1 MVRLRVWREGRIK
14 LRPEET
20 ARNGWSWESK
30 VLETSLSTTCGTS
43 WAARVLPHKQLS
55 SGPIP
60 NVAASFSGE
69 QVSLRHWVR
78 KPMLKRQEFTK
89 TIHRRSWLRPSVVI
103 SSTLYEQTDSKSLE
117 SGGQNSGQPGLDGNG
132 HAFCTGIVCFENR
145 DLVNTSLL
153 DYSILALVQSRSL
166 PPEGVHAPYDP
177 FHLQRWLSTNV
188 ASSKCRQRKRSHDG
202 MGLSLQR
209 ERTPPFY
216 MDPGLVGQESQRRM
230 FPRVTLLVFADIRR
244 PAPVAQG
251 PTHQNT
257 LTSSDGYTVTASS
270 FLSSKP
276 LGRKSRCSQS
286 AKPVKRH

>member
-1 MVRLRVWREGRIK
+1 MK

-60 NVAASFSGE
+60 NVAASLSGE
-69 QVSLRHWVR
+69 QESLRHWVR
-78 KPMLKRQEFTK
+78 KPMLERQEFTK

-166 PPEGVHAPYDP
+166 PPEGVHAPCDP
-177 FHLQRWLSTNV
+177 IHLQRRSSTNV

-216 MDPGLVGQESQRRM
+216 MDPGPVGQESQRRM

-244 PAPVAQG
+244 PPRSRKALHTKTRLPLQTDAPSLPQAFCH
-251 PTHQNT
+251 PSP
-257 LTSSDGYTVTASS
+257 LDA
-270 FLSSKP
+270 KP
-276 LGRKSRCSQS
+276 RCSQS
-286 AKPVKRH
+286 AKPVQRH